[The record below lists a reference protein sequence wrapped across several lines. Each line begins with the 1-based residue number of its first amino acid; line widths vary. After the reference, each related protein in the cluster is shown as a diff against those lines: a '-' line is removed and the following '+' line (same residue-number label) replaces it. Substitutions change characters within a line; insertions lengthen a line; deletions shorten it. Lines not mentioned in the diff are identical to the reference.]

1 MLILAT
7 STASEN
13 DSQASAGE
21 EALKEEEED
30 AVAGAEE
37 EEAVREETEEEEAEA
52 EQAAEEEAF
61 TTSSRTVLV
70 ENLNF
75 GVGERALLEALGVS
89 KNEIGRIGWGLDTQ
103 RQLFKGYCHV
113 SFHNAAAA
121 HAALSRA
128 GTMCMDRPLRVSLAP
143 DPPDLTP
150 SASAGMDGKAAP
162 EPGKSFFVS
171 SAKPPGCKT
180 VFVGNLDFNI
190 TAAALRAFF
199 ADCGPI
205 VSLRW
210 GEVAGEFKGFA
221 HVEFHLSD
229 STDVAVNKSGTRL
242 LGRMTKVDYA
252 RESHKDRIASK
263 LARIPPLKPPG
274 CRTVFVGG
282 LPLSATSEQVGTYFG
297 TCGPV
302 MWVRLAQDKNTGE
315 RRGHG
320 FVRFHN
326 SNDTDAAV
334 AMSGLRDFPAAEQG
348 LIVSYS
354 LAEWNRSAISA
365 KPQRRPG
372 TNALTHTVKVTGL
385 NQNVTAEELHAA
397 FKFAGNIESIHWS
410 RKRRSAGPL
419 KVQAVAAPQTLPDCD
434 SDAHKNA
441 PQALKAALRAARP
454 PKFFTGTVYVRLSSA
469 DDAAA
474 AVAVQ
479 MVKVRERLHPVL
491 PAADPEE
498 DAKPKRAKDAKGVR
512 PKLPHYHP
520 LSSYSV
526 RKRKK
531 RLMMRSAAAPPPA
544 DTLHVHARSFA
555 RPADDFKL
563 LG

>member
-21 EALKEEEED
+21 EALKEEEEE
-30 AVAGAEE
+30 AAAGAEE
-37 EEAVREETEEEEAEA
+37 EEALREETEEEEAEA

-531 RLMMRSAAAPPPA
+531 RLIMRSAAAPPPA

>member
-1 MLILAT
+1 
-7 STASEN
+7 
-13 DSQASAGE
+13 
-21 EALKEEEED
+21 
-30 AVAGAEE
+30 
-37 EEAVREETEEEEAEA
+37 
-52 EQAAEEEAF
+52 
-61 TTSSRTVLV
+61 
-70 ENLNF
+70 
-75 GVGERALLEALGVS
+75 
-89 KNEIGRIGWGLDTQ
+89 
-103 RQLFKGYCHV
+103 
-113 SFHNAAAA
+113 
-121 HAALSRA
+121 
-128 GTMCMDRPLRVSLAP
+128 
-143 DPPDLTP
+143 
-150 SASAGMDGKAAP
+150 
-162 EPGKSFFVS
+162 
-171 SAKPPGCKT
+171 

-263 LARIPPLKPPG
+263 LARTPPLKPPG

-282 LPLSATSEQVGTYFG
+282 LPLTATSEQVGTYFG

-302 MWVRLAQDKNTGE
+302 TWVRLAQDKNTGE

-334 AMSGLRDFPAAEQG
+334 AMSGRRDFPAAEQG

-354 LAEWNRSAISA
+354 LAEWNRSALS
-365 KPQRRPG
+365 
-372 TNALTHTVKVTGL
+372 HTVKVTGL
-385 NQNVTAEELHAA
+385 SENVTAEELHAA
-397 FKFAGNIESIHWS
+397 LKFAGTIESIHWS
-410 RKRRSAGPL
+410 RKRRSAGPP
-419 KVQAVAAPQTLPDCD
+419 KVHPPAAPQALPDCD
-434 SDAHKNA
+434 SDPHKDA
-441 PQALKAALRAARP
+441 AKALKAALRAARP

-512 PKLPHYHP
+512 PKVPHYHP
-520 LSSYSV
+520 LSTYSR

-531 RLMMRSAAAPPPA
+531 RLMMRSAAAAAAPPPA
-544 DTLHVHARSFA
+544 DMLPAHA
-555 RPADDFKL
+555 DGFKL